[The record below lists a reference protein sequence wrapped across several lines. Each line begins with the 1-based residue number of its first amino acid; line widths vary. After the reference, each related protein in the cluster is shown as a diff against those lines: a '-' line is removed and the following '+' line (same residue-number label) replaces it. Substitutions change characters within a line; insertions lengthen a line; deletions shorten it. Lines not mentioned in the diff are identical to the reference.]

1 MGRIHTFYHWCDR
14 VHRRSKLDDNWSSEG
29 SGGYDGQWWEVRPH
43 KLWCHFREFAD
54 YYAYYPDIDPE
65 CLFINAKIHFWWA
78 REFNAKRKVQ

>member
-1 MGRIHTFYHWCDR
+1 
-14 VHRRSKLDDNWSSEG
+14 
-29 SGGYDGQWWEVRPH
+29 
-43 KLWCHFREFAD
+43 LWCHFREFAD